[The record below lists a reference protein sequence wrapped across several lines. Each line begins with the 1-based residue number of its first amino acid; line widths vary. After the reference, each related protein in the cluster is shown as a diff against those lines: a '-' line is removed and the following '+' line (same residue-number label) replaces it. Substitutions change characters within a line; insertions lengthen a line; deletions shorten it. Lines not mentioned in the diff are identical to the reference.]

1 MKITKHISISV
12 AESVIVIVILTILA
26 VLILPDT
33 RQAVTS
39 ARREFFRSQMKQ
51 IGLAL
56 HQYQNDYGCL
66 PPPVVKGE
74 QGVALHSWRALLLPY
89 FKSAHH
95 LKNRRLDYHFN
106 EPWNSPHN
114 QQIASENRDLYQLD
128 WQPQTG
134 PRRRSRLV
142 AVTGNSTFWSESPDC
157 HTLPDSTTREDS
169 ILVVE
174 IPGDTPSW
182 NTPADI
188 TLDEFLTWSNQDLFD
203 DYGPLALFADGHI
216 EWLSPAE
223 LQAGNLRRKLQR
235 PSVKT
240 FRSGE

>member
-1 MKITKHISISV
+1 MKILKNNAISMI
-12 AESVIVIVILTILA
+12 EILVILMISAILA
-26 VLILPDT
+26 ILLFPEVQQG
-33 RQAVTS
+33 RTS
-39 ARREFFRSQMKQ
+39 PRREFFRSQMKQ

-56 HQYQNDYGCL
+56 HQYQADYGCL
-66 PPPVVKGE
+66 PPPVVKNE
-74 QGVALHSWRALLLPY
+74 QGVAIHSWRALLLPY
-89 FKSAHH
+89 LKAAHH

-106 EPWNSPHN
+106 APWNSPHN
-114 QQIASENRDLYQLD
+114 QELAAKNRDLYQLD

-142 AVTGNSTFWSESPDC
+142 AVVDDSTFWSDSSDC
-157 HTLPDSTTREDS
+157 HQVPESNTREQN
-169 ILVVE
+169 ILLIE
-174 IPGDTPSW
+174 IPGNAPSW

-188 TLDEFLTWSNQDLFD
+188 TLEDFLKWSNQDLFD

-240 FRSGE
+240 TRPGE